1 MYSSQPPLKLLS
13 KNRCGWFSLS
23 RRWGGPLKG
32 ILLTSVHR
40 AKWMN
45 DKRPSVPLDFGKC
58 VANQNTSGS
67 HSRPSGLTVLNTVMA
82 IA

>member
-1 MYSSQPPLKLLS
+1 
-13 KNRCGWFSLS
+13 
-23 RRWGGPLKG
+23 
-32 ILLTSVHR
+32 
-40 AKWMN
+40 MN